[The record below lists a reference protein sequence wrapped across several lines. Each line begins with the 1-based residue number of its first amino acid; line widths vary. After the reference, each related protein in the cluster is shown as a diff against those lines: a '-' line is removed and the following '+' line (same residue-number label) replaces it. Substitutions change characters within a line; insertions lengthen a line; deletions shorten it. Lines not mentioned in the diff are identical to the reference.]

1 LKSNKV
7 VYRVEVKN
15 FFKQS
20 SILIAIEIHTK
31 KFEQR
36 IYNFSFAGVT
46 LVAKTKKNITFI
58 FCDVLKG
65 KNQEVHLQVV
75 SFIDKIKSTLG
86 HHAQGVK
93 DLRLN
98 SEIITFV
105 TGNLK
110 QKEKLTHDGCKI
122 TIVADILWDSTQQ
135 SVRLSQPHR
144 SLFLLLFR
152 QHVRPEI
159 IKSN

>member
-1 LKSNKV
+1 
-7 VYRVEVKN
+7 
-15 FFKQS
+15 
-20 SILIAIEIHTK
+20 
-31 KFEQR
+31 
-36 IYNFSFAGVT
+36 
-46 LVAKTKKNITFI
+46 
-58 FCDVLKG
+58 
-65 KNQEVHLQVV
+65 V
-75 SFIDKIKSTLG
+75 SFVDKIKSTLG
-86 HHAQGVK
+86 YHAQGVK

-98 SEIITFV
+98 SDIITFV

-122 TIVADILWDSTQQ
+122 TIVADILRDSTQQ